1 MKKYLSLVMIGL
13 SLMLSGCNKDDN
25 NDPNTPPTGDTGKV
39 RYEATVSDPENMKL
53 KTIMRQIRNR
63 SSSLRIQENRK
74 EEKRLRKKK
83 NKKTVADTGYKKVDR
98 KEKKKKEKQKLYP

>member
-1 MKKYLSLVMIGL
+1 
-13 SLMLSGCNKDDN
+13 
-25 NDPNTPPTGDTGKV
+25 
-39 RYEATVSDPENMKL
+39 MKL

-63 SSSLRIQENRK
+63 SDSLRMQENRK

-98 KEKKKKEKQKLYP
+98 KEKKKEHMSNMYSGPA